1 MEVEGGLPPMEGAS
15 GREADPVQRKKRSR
29 EQEVFQEA
37 VGSGGETRL
46 QKRALSAIRRAPS
59 APLTKGEQGFCR
71 RFIGALHEGN
81 GEELERLASAPQM
94 SNPVALHLL
103 QAREIEGAGV
113 SVLQRLVAAAGGD
126 PCKVAIFSEVGGGL
140 SGHVRGSHF
149 DGPRRDSK
157 RVGSGDNKLRRSAGW
172 LGCGTSSFRGAAG
185 TSSA

>member
-46 QKRALSAIRRAPS
+46 QKRALSSIRRAPS

-81 GEELERLASAPQM
+81 GEELERLEQE
-94 SNPVALHLL
+94 
-103 QAREIEGAGV
+103 QEIPF
-113 SVLQRLVAAAGGD
+113 R
-126 PCKVAIFSEVGGGL
+126 PW
-140 SGHVRGSHF
+140 
-149 DGPRRDSK
+149 
-157 RVGSGDNKLRRSAGW
+157 RVGCVRRVGQ
-172 LGCGTSSFRGAAG
+172 LF
-185 TSSA
+185 